1 MLKAIHIDD
10 DIRSVELMKNAIA
23 GCADTELV
31 RSFTNEREAREWL
44 DKNKTDIIFLD
55 IEMPGKNGIELAQE
69 LSGHNADII
78 FVTAHTGF
86 AVDAF
91 EVCALDYLIKPVYP
105 EKLNDALERYR
116 LRKKK
121 YKAALP
127 ASAQIEEL
135 FNNYIKED
143 AYPRK
148 IFVSMIGEIR
158 VVDLTEI
165 IYFAASGPYTKI
177 YLLSGEVITSSES
190 IKSYD
195 VILLKHPDF
204 VRIHRSYLI
213 NKNQISSIQRKPGD
227 INVKMRNGDLLSVA
241 QQRRKEIFQ
250 QITG

>member
-190 IKSYD
+190 IKSYN

>member
-23 GCADTELV
+23 GCPDTELV

-121 YKAALP
+121 YKAAFP